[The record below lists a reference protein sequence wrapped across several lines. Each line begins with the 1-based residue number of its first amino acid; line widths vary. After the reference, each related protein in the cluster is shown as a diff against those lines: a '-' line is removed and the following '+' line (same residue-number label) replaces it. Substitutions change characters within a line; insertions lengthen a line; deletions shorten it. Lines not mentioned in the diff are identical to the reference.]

1 MIPRASCHCDVSWV
15 DEEEIFNDRLL
26 FKVVDLTIKGGELTI
41 KGVDLTIVVIDFA
54 FNLGE
59 SD

>member
-1 MIPRASCHCDVSWV
+1 MIPRVSCHCDVSWV

-26 FKVVDLTIKGGELTI
+26 FKVVDLTIE
-41 KGVDLTIVVIDFA
+41 GVDLTIVVIDFA